1 MAFVTTKIISSSIK
15 PIFSETEIQMCI
27 AMKKFFVKIYTF
39 YNATLEY
46 FYIKGRQI
54 DEILFLLVR
63 YTGFPLVLLFF
74 LVFSLIY
81 VGTYICI
88 GIV

>member
-27 AMKKFFVKIYTF
+27 AMKKFFVKIYIF
-39 YNATLEY
+39 YNVTREY
-46 FYIKGRQI
+46 FYIRGRQI

-74 LVFSLIY
+74 LVFSLK
-81 VGTYICI
+81 YI
-88 GIV
+88 